1 MAIDFYQGFKMGIDS
16 AASAGLNF
24 KLQVFD
30 TRDDNTRI
38 ENLIRNNSLLQSNLI
53 VGPVFPDGQKY
64 IAAYAAKNDLTIV
77 SPLAASQ
84 PSEFGNPN
92 LVSIV
97 NNIDLHAGKIGNYIS
112 RRYNPEN
119 TVVVLISTK
128 KEADEILGA
137 PLRTY
142 FQSEK
147 GKKFKFE
154 EYASAFSLETKAS
167 KAKKYAILLS
177 SSDRPF
183 VAATIDKLLKMQKA
197 GFNIDLFGHPD
208 WVKQNYTTEKLQA
221 LNTIVT
227 SSYKVN
233 YKSPAVID
241 FIRKYRTAYNFE
253 PSEYAFKGF
262 DIGYFFGH
270 LLGEHG
276 ESYRKYLTKEKYK
289 GLHNSFSFIYDDQ
302 NGYINTSLMAFEQL
316 LKSYDAQL
324 PLHRF
329 LVAYFKK
336 NKQMGSSDRR
346 WASRYLYSFF
356 RLGKALPKEQ
366 PVQRLAVA
374 DFLCNGQSSM
384 VIDTYL
390 PQFSQQV
397 DLPLNAKITL
407 IKDLYPSFD
416 HKDIFPFPES
426 LSQSIDQETF
436 CLSFLIQPDLFIR
449 VPQAYSLAALNTLK
463 EAGIVVR
470 DLNET
475 TFALPNGTKLEQVLP
490 ENINYQV
497 QDLSSQKTGNIFEP
511 KKYDYWWDCCAASG
525 GKSLLLYDLEP
536 KIELLVSDVRASSL
550 QNLEERFRLAGLK
563 KYQKKVLDLL
573 VNNDQELHHYS
584 FDGIILDAP
593 CSGSGTWGRTPEMLS
608 YFEAHRISYFSKLQK
623 SIAANVIKYLK
634 PGKPLIY
641 ITCSVF
647 KAENEDVVAWLQQE
661 HGLRLEKMEVIKGY
675 QEKADT
681 MFAARLIK
689 N

>member
-1 MAIDFYQGFKMGIDS
+1 MILVLNHLRRLSGNKYIILVLAGLCLTACSRKVRPGKTKVTEEVKKEEVKPVKKFTQASVALLVPFKLNEFKATPANKLNIERYSMAIDFYQGFKMGIDS

-302 NGYINTSLMAFEQL
+302 NGYINTSLML
-316 LKSYDAQL
+316 LKYKD
-324 PLHRF
+324 
-329 LVAYFKK
+329 Y
-336 NKQMGSSDRR
+336 
-346 WASRYLYSFF
+346 
-356 RLGKALPKEQ
+356 
-366 PVQRLAVA
+366 
-374 DFLCNGQSSM
+374 
-384 VIDTYL
+384 T
-390 PQFSQQV
+390 
-397 DLPLNAKITL
+397 LN
-407 IKDLYPSFD
+407 
-416 HKDIFPFPES
+416 
-426 LSQSIDQETF
+426 SIE
-436 CLSFLIQPDLFIR
+436 
-449 VPQAYSLAALNTLK
+449 
-463 EAGIVVR
+463 
-470 DLNET
+470 
-475 TFALPNGTKLEQVLP
+475 
-490 ENINYQV
+490 
-497 QDLSSQKTGNIFEP
+497 
-511 KKYDYWWDCCAASG
+511 
-525 GKSLLLYDLEP
+525 
-536 KIELLVSDVRASSL
+536 
-550 QNLEERFRLAGLK
+550 
-563 KYQKKVLDLL
+563 
-573 VNNDQELHHYS
+573 
-584 FDGIILDAP
+584 
-593 CSGSGTWGRTPEMLS
+593 
-608 YFEAHRISYFSKLQK
+608 
-623 SIAANVIKYLK
+623 
-634 PGKPLIY
+634 
-641 ITCSVF
+641 
-647 KAENEDVVAWLQQE
+647 
-661 HGLRLEKMEVIKGY
+661 
-675 QEKADT
+675 
-681 MFAARLIK
+681 
-689 N
+689 